1 MNPEFLLPAA
11 FLAGLFGSSH
21 CIAMCGAMVVLFEGQ
36 RAEARGAWLHRL
48 LYNAGRLG
56 FYMLLGVIAGLGGS
70 LITQT
75 AGLDAGLAVLRVTA
89 GLLVI
94 ALGLNLAFD
103 WQTLAILERTGASL
117 WTRLAPLSRHVLP
130 VATPGRAVAA
140 GFLWGALP
148 CGLVYSAVAI
158 AATGGNAA
166 TGAYVMFAFWLGTA
180 PALFLAGASA
190 AKLALW
196 RRKGAVRR
204 GAGLILVVLGFLALA
219 LPLSGVIGPG
229 QHLHSPTPGTDGT

>member
-1 MNPEFLLPAA
+1 
-11 FLAGLFGSSH
+11 
-21 CIAMCGAMVVLFEGQ
+21 
-36 RAEARGAWLHRL
+36 
-48 LYNAGRLG
+48 
-56 FYMLLGVIAGLGGS
+56 
-70 LITQT
+70 
-75 AGLDAGLAVLRVTA
+75 VLRVAA

-103 WQTLAILERTGASL
+103 WRTLAILERSGARL

-130 VATPGRAVAA
+130 VVTPGRAVAA

-158 AATGGNAA
+158 AATGGNATA
-166 TGAYVMFAFWLGTA
+166 GAYVMFAFWLGTA
-180 PALFLAGASA
+180 PALLLAGASA

-219 LPLSGVIGPG
+219 LPLSAAIGPG
-229 QHLHSPTPGTDGT
+229 QHLHSPTHGTG

>member
-1 MNPEFLLPAA
+1 MTPELLLPAA

-36 RAEARGAWLHRL
+36 RADVRGAWLHRV

-56 FYMLLGVIAGLGGS
+56 FYVVLGTIAGLGGS
-70 LITQT
+70 LITKT
-75 AGLDAGLAVLRVTA
+75 AGLEAGLAVLRVMA

-94 ALGLNLAFD
+94 ALGLNLAFE

-117 WTRLAPLSRHVLP
+117 WRRLTPLSRHVLP

-158 AATGGNAA
+158 AATGGNAG
-166 TGAYVMFAFWLGTA
+166 TGALVMFVFWLGTA
-180 PALFLAGASA
+180 PALLLAGASA
-190 AKLALW
+190 AKLAAW
-196 RRKGAVRR
+196 RRKAAVRR
-204 GAGLILVVLGFLALA
+204 GAGLVLVLLGFLALA
-219 LPLSGVIGPG
+219 FTWSGFIGQA
-229 QHLHSPTPGTDGT
+229 QHLHLR

>member
-1 MNPEFLLPAA
+1 MNPELLLPAA

-21 CIAMCGAMVVLFEGQ
+21 CIAMCSAVVVLFEGQ
-36 RAEARGAWLHRL
+36 RAGVRGAWLHRV

-56 FYMLLGVIAGLGGS
+56 FYMLLGIIAGLGGS

-75 AGLDAGLAVLRVTA
+75 AGVDAGLAVLRVMA

-103 WQTLAILERTGASL
+103 WQTLAMLERTGAGL
-117 WTRLAPLSRHVLP
+117 WKRLAPLTRHVLP
-130 VATPGRAVAA
+130 VVTPGRAAAA

-158 AATGGNAA
+158 AATGGSAA
-166 TGAYVMFAFWLGTA
+166 TGALVMFAFWLGTA
-180 PALFLAGASA
+180 PALLLAGASA
-190 AKLALW
+190 AKLTLW
-196 RRKGAVRR
+196 RRRGAPRR
-204 GAGLILVVLGFLALA
+204 AAGLILVVLGCFALA
-219 LPLSGVIGPG
+219 LPLMHFTGTG
-229 QHLHSPTPGTDGT
+229 QHIH